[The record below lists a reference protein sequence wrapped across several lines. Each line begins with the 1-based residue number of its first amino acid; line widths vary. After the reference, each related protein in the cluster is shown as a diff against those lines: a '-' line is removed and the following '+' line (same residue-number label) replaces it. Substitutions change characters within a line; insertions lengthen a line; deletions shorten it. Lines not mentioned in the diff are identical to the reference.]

1 MKTIGIQIKGA
12 EAIVVVLHKDD
23 KGIISM
29 TNESC
34 KIKIDVPL
42 SSIQVKQ
49 FKDQINTLFD
59 TIGADNIG
67 IMARNASGRG
77 SMSPSPISFK
87 LEGIIQLYNS
97 LEVEIIWKQSINA
110 YFKKNTKTLSANN
123 KYQEDAFDIAY
134 YLISTKINKHD

>member
-34 KIKIDVPL
+34 KIKIDDPL

-110 YFKKNTKTLSANN
+110 YFKKNAKTLSANN